1 MSSYES
7 PELSSPNHR
16 VTVEDIDKLTG
27 ATTPH
32 FALQVRE
39 RIKKLIADLPAD
51 DPARLA
57 GDQEIARL
65 SGLGSSGEVRGTPN
79 EPTLTPLDSVTQDD

>member
-57 GDQEIARL
+57 GDQAIARL
-65 SGLGSSGEVRGTPN
+65 SGLGSSGEVRGTPH